1 MQKILELLHTNS
13 KPFQLS
19 DSLNNET
26 YSNYFLDITNS
37 SPDKTVYVC
46 HVLGAILK
54 NIVSSP
60 PNLFFSSFNKNRPT
74 ERKIRKMLGFW
85 RDWREFCRGEKIA
98 QSSGSEENKGD
109 FDEIFRN
116 ISNIWP
122 LSVGMFLF
130 LEWISMTKK
139 GRNIFLILKNVRETF
154 YLYFY
159 FDVKS
164 MKKSE
169 KW

>member
-1 MQKILELLHTNS
+1 MPIKYQKVFLMQKILELLYTNS

-37 SPDKTVYVC
+37 LPDKTVYVC

-60 PNLFFSSFNKNRPT
+60 SNLFFSSFNKNRRT
-74 ERKIRKMLGFW
+74 ERKIRKMLCL
-85 RDWREFCRGEKIA
+85 ESLKSILRGVKIA
-98 QSSGSEENKGD
+98 QFLCSEENKGH

-116 ISNIWP
+116 IRNIWP
-122 LSVGMFLF
+122 PHWYVFVSWMNFGD
-130 LEWISMTKK
+130 KK
-139 GRNIFLILKNVRETF
+139 REIFF
-154 YLYFY
+154 
-159 FDVKS
+159 
-164 MKKSE
+164 
-169 KW
+169 